1 MARMTDFS
9 GLDDAVKTLVRR
21 GELMGRTAQRMVQ
34 VGADEMAKARRA
46 EAERRGLR
54 REGPEGGQMI
64 KQIRPTRKIKSIG
77 GQLTLDVYSQGK
89 DERGVRNATKEFMDH
104 YGYKSRKASHWIDSA
119 EEKGKGPA
127 EAAMQQVFDEDM
139 EG

>member
-9 GLDDAVKTLVRR
+9 GLDDAVKSLTSR

-54 REGPEGGQMI
+54 KEGDMI
-64 KQIRPTRKIKSIG
+64 KQIKPTRKIKSIG
-77 GQLTLDVYSQGK
+77 GQLTLDVFSQGK

-104 YGYKSRKASHWIDSA
+104 YGYKSRPASHWVDSA

-127 EAAMQQVFDEDM
+127 EAAMQQVVDEDM